1 MSCAGVTRFPC
12 SSVRKIG
19 VLRLFLKN
27 ILHIHKKWI
36 CQSKAWTS
44 TCSYLGEK
52 LAGTWVFSWNLLQK
66 LKCLF
71 FSFFFLVFHQV
82 WKNCS
87 LKALW
92 IMPYSWKKLGT
103 VPAWQTFPSS
113 TSCTHG
119 MVRTEVN
126 LQLNLVHLETAF
138 GRAMVGRNTTSFI
151 KHLAWSSHL
160 QTAVSMLYLGEA
172 DQTSQLVWY

>member
-1 MSCAGVTRFPC
+1 MDLPKQSLNFYMLIPGREVSRHLSFQLEFVTEVQMPF
-12 SSVRKIG
+12 
-19 VLRLFLKN
+19 
-27 ILHIHKKWI
+27 
-36 CQSKAWTS
+36 
-44 TCSYLGEK
+44 
-52 LAGTWVFSWNLLQK
+52 
-66 LKCLF
+66 
-71 FSFFFLVFHQV
+71 FFFLVFHQV

-92 IMPYSWKKLGT
+92 IVPYSWKKLGT